1 MTKVSPLEPT
11 AISPRPHQSGAVKD
25 SAVEQQRILFPIQ
38 DYGGWDPHDRSL
50 CLVVIMFCIG

>member
-25 SAVEQQRILFPIQ
+25 SPVEQQRILFPIQ
-38 DYGGWDPHDRSL
+38 DYGGWDRHDRSL
-50 CLVVIMFCIG
+50 CLVVIMF